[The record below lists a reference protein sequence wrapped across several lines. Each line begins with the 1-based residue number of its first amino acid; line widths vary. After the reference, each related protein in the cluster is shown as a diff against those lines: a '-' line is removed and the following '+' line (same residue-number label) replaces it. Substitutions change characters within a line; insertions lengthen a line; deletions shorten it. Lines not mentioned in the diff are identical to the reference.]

1 MAHSQLRNFP
11 QPFRARMQGCSR
23 EQRGKCHSPSRQV
36 REQEDK
42 DRERADMRNQEQQSP
57 GHRGPG
63 PQTLDGA
70 GKTPTALGK
79 QVSLAHCLSNG
90 QVRGIKKSIS

>member
-1 MAHSQLRNFP
+1 
-11 QPFRARMQGCSR
+11 MQGCSR

-63 PQTLDGA
+63 PQILDGA